1 MKRLLLPVMG
11 CLAACALADT
21 PYPVA
26 PATAK
31 ENLARIEKMK
41 DGAYWKA
48 APFAVCAVD
57 PLSGIRRT
65 PDLFPVDG
73 DFTGPVRLMA
83 AKGEYEGAS
92 FLLFGFEDLPAVELS
107 ASDLVA
113 KGGARI
119 PAAESALKVVKVW
132 YQQGTAWGGYQSDTK
147 RRIATPE
154 LLLNDETLIEVNHKR
169 KENFLRCDYGG
180 ETSYRW
186 ISVMGPHVDGLP
198 GSEPKYGWIHDAD
211 SLRPFSVQKHA
222 FKQIVLTVHVPKS
235 ARPGLYRGAVS
246 ARVSGKKVAD
256 IPVEVKVLP
265 FELPRPA
272 TYRDLNRP
280 FLFSAYM
287 CYMDIVSSPK
297 LAKNMAAHNLLNPF
311 VPEIHT
317 PTDAEALRH
326 ALVEA
331 GLDTNVLLRAVAG
344 AGTTTSYPPK
354 ETDRNYDRFVAS
366 TNRTKQ
372 TMDIL
377 RETFGPDVKSYAFAM
392 DEAPPETVRAE
403 RATWQAYQKAGASIT
418 ATTDYHPYLLFCLDM
433 ANLPCQASPIRKL
446 GVDELHDANPDML
459 VSWYADPHSGPEN
472 PDYTRRLYGWQT
484 WRANY
489 DMTCQ
494 YVLFRDNW
502 NDFFVWDEPYLRGLM
517 IAYPADHDII
527 DTLAWE
533 GCREAVDD
541 IRYATLLRQ
550 LAEKA
555 RASSDSDTV
564 YVGRAALSW
573 VAQVDHR
580 RSSLESLR
588 LEMIRRILDLQ
599 TRLSKEGK

>member
-1 MKRLLLPVMG
+1 MKKLLVTLIAV
-11 CLAACALADT
+11 AATAMADT

-31 ENLARIEKMK
+31 ENLAKIAKQK
-41 DGAYWKA
+41 DGAYWKD

-65 PDLFPVDG
+65 PDLFPTDG
-73 DFTGPVRLMA
+73 DFTSPVRLVA
-83 AKGEYEGAS
+83 AKGEYEDGS
-92 FLLFGFEDLPAVELS
+92 FLLFGFEDVPAVEL
-107 ASDLVA
+107 AMGDFVA
-113 KGGARI
+113 EDGGRI
-119 PAAESALKVVKVW
+119 PAAECALKVVKVW
-132 YQQGTAWGGYQSDTK
+132 YQQGTAWGGFHSDTT
-147 RRIATPE
+147 RRIPTPE
-154 LLLNDETLIEVNHKR
+154 LLLNDESLVFVDHEK
-169 KENFLRCDYGG
+169 KENYLRCDYGG
-180 ETSYRW
+180 ETGYRW
-186 ISVMGPHVDGLP
+186 LSVLGRHVDGKGLA
-198 GSEPKYGWIHDAD
+198 EPKYHWIHDAD
-211 SLRPFSVQKHA
+211 TLRPFAVQKHA
-222 FKQIVLTVHVPKS
+222 FKQLVLTVHVPKA
-235 ARPGLYRGAVS
+235 ARPGLYRGAVA
-246 ARVSGKKVAD
+246 ARVAGKKVAD

-272 TYRDLNRP
+272 TFRDLGRP

-287 CYMDIVSSPK
+287 SGMDIVSSPK
-297 LAKNMAAHNLLNPF
+297 LAKNLAAHNLLNPF
-311 VPEIHT
+311 VPEVRT
-317 PTDAEALRH
+317 PADAKALQK

-331 GLDTNVLLRAVAG
+331 GLDTNILLRAVAG

-354 ETDRNYDRFVAS
+354 ETDRNYDRYVAS
-366 TNRTKQ
+366 AKRTAR
-372 TMDIL
+372 TMEIL
-377 RETFGPDVKSYAFAM
+377 RETFGPGVKSYAFAM
-392 DEAPPETVRAE
+392 DEAPPDTVRAE

-433 ANLPCQASPIRKL
+433 ANLPCQATPTRKI

-472 PDYTRRLYGWQT
+472 PDYARRLYGWQT

-494 YVLFRDNW
+494 YILIRNNW
-502 NDFFVWDEPYLRGLM
+502 SEFFCWAEAFLRGLM
-517 IAYPADHDII
+517 LAYPADHDII

-550 LAEKA
+550 LATKA
-555 RASSDSDTV
+555 TASGDTDTV
-564 YVGRAALSW
+564 YAGRAALSW

-588 LEMIRRILDLQ
+588 LEMVNRILGLQ
-599 TRLSKEGK
+599 SRLEKAK